1 MVDWRDERA
10 RDGARMPTGFSHSY
24 HRWIGGA
31 SAVVFCALT
40 CACWPAMGGA
50 HEAQKA
56 EDAPAA
62 PAVALAMPVET
73 ITAEIVQRQL
83 EQAKTAKEL
92 DDPTKA
98 KVVDFYQNALA
109 ELGRAAALKAKAA
122 EFVTASQQAPDL
134 FQRIRAEMD
143 APQATAKIE
152 IPTEATL
159 AQLETS
165 LAQAQ
170 ADLSAAQDELTRL
183 DAEPKRRAD
192 RRLEIP
198 KQLEQASN
206 ELDELRKQAGTPS
219 AADEPKPLAD
229 ARHVWLVARQ
239 TALEQEVAQRTAE
252 RESYNA
258 EDELLPRNRDL
269 AERRVSEKK
278 ELVKTWQQILHD
290 RRQQEAGE
298 RLKEAAEERKHS
310 DGQLR
315 GVAEENEQL
324 AKRATQIGNDVS
336 LVSQH
341 VIDDRNALADL
352 QRDFQG
358 VTEKVDTLGL
368 TQELGP
374 YLLQFRLAL
383 TRRRQELEAGRLPRP
398 SIASVQVEELNL
410 ADRRKKLGDVPARA
424 DEIVHELNLSESR
437 VTRENLDLEVRRLLE
452 KRRDLLDAL
461 IAGYG
466 RYTRE
471 LTELTVAQRRVFN
484 ELDQETDYIDER
496 ILWVRSAAALSTADL
511 TAIWEAV
518 GRYAASDVWIAV
530 GRRLALGLVSEPLAT
545 FAALVVVAALVA
557 GQGRMR
563 AAIRRLGERAVR
575 SNTDGMA
582 PTLRV
587 LALSLLMAAPWP
599 AALSYLGWALSRASG
614 ATDLTKALAAGLSFT
629 AALLLPLELLRNVC
643 RSKGLGQAHFGWP
656 EASMRLFR
664 KHLRWFMTLGLPLAL
679 VAATVHTLENDRWR
693 DSLGRLLFM
702 AALLLLGVFNYRI
715 ARPMEN
721 LFREFLAAKPGGWLE
736 RLHYV
741 VVTLVLGAP
750 WALALLAGLGYY
762 YTARQLAS
770 RLEETG
776 WLVFGFLVAGAL
788 AMRWLLVM
796 RRRLAIR
803 QAQLRRAAA
812 EATGPDGVEL
822 PGVSPADAAA
832 IDLTAMN
839 LQTRH
844 LVQTGAVVGFVAGL
858 WLIWADVLPALSFLN
873 MPLWETTIE
882 TAAAAAADA
891 APPAGPVAR
900 TVSINVSHLLLA
912 LLSLAI
918 SLIATRNIPGLL
930 EIALLQRLPIE
941 PATRYAITTL
951 SRYAISVVGIVLA
964 CVMVGITWSKVHWLL
979 AAVSVGLGF
988 GLQEIFANFI
998 SGLIILFERPVR
1010 VGDVV
1015 TVGDVTG
1022 VVSKIRIR
1030 ATMITD
1036 ADRKELI
1043 MPNKEF
1049 ITGRVLNWTLSD
1061 QINRVVINV
1070 GVAYG
1075 SDVERVRASLV
1086 RLANE
1091 EEHVLDE
1098 PAPSATFEGFGDS
1111 TLNFVLRCYLS
1122 NLDNRLAVIHDLHSR
1137 IHEVFQAEG
1146 IEMPFPQRDVHIH
1159 TAAAS
1164 AIPMPSQ
1171 ALNRAG

>member
-1 MVDWRDERA
+1 MLRNAPRRYVN
-10 RDGARMPTGFSHSY
+10 GL
-24 HRWIGGA
+24 
-31 SAVVFCALT
+31 AVVLWTLA
-40 CACWPAMGGA
+40 CACGSAIGTAQEPQPSEEAPSASVISPVKPA
-50 HEAQKA
+50 
-56 EDAPAA
+56 
-62 PAVALAMPVET
+62 ET
-73 ITAEIVQRQL
+73 ITTEAVQHQL
-83 EQAKTAKEL
+83 EEAKTAKDL
-92 DDPTKA
+92 DDATKTELV
-98 KVVDFYQNALA
+98 KFYQQALA
-109 ELGRAAALKAKAA
+109 ELDRAAASKAKTA
-122 EFVTASQQAPDL
+122 EFVTASQQAPRL
-134 FQRIRAEMD
+134 FKRIRAEMD
-143 APQATAKIE
+143 APPSTPSAIE
-152 IPTEATL
+152 VPPETTL

-170 ADLSAAQDELTRL
+170 ADLSAAQDELTQL
-183 DAEPKRRAD
+183 DAEPKRRAG

-198 KQLEQASN
+198 KKREAADAALE
-206 ELDELRKQAGTPS
+206 DVRKQLGTPS
-219 AADEPKPLAD
+219 AAEEPKPLAD
-229 ARHVWLVARQ
+229 ARHVALVARQ
-239 TALEQEVAQRTAE
+239 AALEQALAQWTAE

-258 EDELLPRNRDL
+258 EDELLPRQRDL
-269 AERRVSEKK
+269 AERRVGEKK
-278 ELVKTWQQILHD
+278 ELVKNWQQILHD

-298 RLKEAAEERKHS
+298 RLKDAAEEKEHT
-310 DGQLR
+310 DGRLR

-324 AKRATQIGNDVS
+324 AQRATQIGNDAS
-336 LVSQH
+336 LVSQQ
-341 VIDDRNALADL
+341 VIDYRNAQEELE
-352 QRDFQG
+352 RDFQG

-374 YLLQFRLAL
+374 YLLQFRLTL
-383 TRRRQELEAGRLPRP
+383 TRRRQELKSGRLPRP
-398 SIASVQVEELNL
+398 SIASVQVEELKL
-410 ADRRKKLGDVPARA
+410 ADQRKKLGDVPARA
-424 DEIVHELNLSESR
+424 KEIVRKLDLSESR
-437 VTRENLDLEVRRLLE
+437 APREGLDFEVRRLLE

-461 IAGYG
+461 IAVYG

-471 LTELTVAQRRVFN
+471 LTELTVAQRRVFM
-484 ELDQETDYIDER
+484 ELDQEADYIDER
-496 ILWVRSAAALSTADL
+496 ILWVRSAAALSTTDL
-511 TAIWEAV
+511 SAAWEAV
-518 GRYAASDVWIAV
+518 GRYAVGDVWVEVARQLLI
-530 GRRLALGLVSEPLAT
+530 GLWAERLAT
-545 FAALVVVAALVA
+545 FAAFVVVAVLLA

-563 AAIRRLGERAVR
+563 AAIRGLGERAVR
-575 SNTDGMA
+575 SNAADMA

-587 LALSLLMAAPWP
+587 LVLSLLMAAPWP
-599 AALSYLGWALSRASG
+599 AALSYLGWALSRAG
-614 ATDLTKALAAGLSFT
+614 AATDLTKAVAVGLSFT
-629 AALLLPLELLRNVC
+629 AALLLPLELLRHVC

-656 EASMRLFR
+656 DASMRLFR
-664 KHLRWFMTLGLPLAL
+664 KHLRWFMMMGLPLAFL
-679 VAATVHTLENDRWR
+679 AATVHTLENDRWR

-702 AALLLLGVFNYRI
+702 AALLLLGVFNYRV

-721 LFREFLAAKPGGWLE
+721 LIREFLASKPGGWLE

-741 VVTLVLGAP
+741 VAILVLGAP

-762 YTARQLAS
+762 YTARQLAA
-770 RLEETG
+770 RLEDTG
-776 WLVFGFLVAGAL
+776 WLVVGFLLTGAL

-812 EATGPDGVEL
+812 AVEVAGCDGVEL
-822 PGVSPADAAA
+822 PGVSSAGEAA
-832 IDLTAMN
+832 IDLMAMN

-844 LVQTGAVVGFVAGL
+844 LVQTGVVLGFVVGL

-873 MPLWETTIE
+873 MPLWQTTID
-882 TAAAAAADA
+882 TAATVAADGA
-891 APPAGPVAR
+891 AVAGPLTR

-912 LLSLAI
+912 LLSLTI
-918 SLIATRNIPGLL
+918 SLIAARNIPGLL
-930 EIALLQRLPIE
+930 EIALLQRLPLE

-951 SRYAISVVGIVLA
+951 SRYVISVLGIVLA
-964 CVMVGITWSKVHWLL
+964 CVTVGITWSKVHWLL

-1022 VVSKIRIR
+1022 VVSRIRIR

-1075 SDVERVRASLV
+1075 SDVERVREILL
-1086 RLANE
+1086 RLAKE
-1091 EEHVLDE
+1091 ERHVLDE
-1098 PAPSATFEGFGDS
+1098 PAPMATFEGFGDS
-1111 TLNFVLRCYLS
+1111 TLNLVLRCYLPS
-1122 NLDNRLAVIHDLHSR
+1122 LDDRLAVINDLHSR

-1159 TAAAS
+1159 TAVAA
-1164 AIPMPSQ
+1164 ALHTPPQ

>member
-1 MVDWRDERA
+1 MLTSFRNTCRLYIS
-10 RDGARMPTGFSHSY
+10 GA
-24 HRWIGGA
+24 A
-31 SAVVFCALT
+31 AALFCTLA
-40 CACWPAMGGA
+40 CACWPAVG
-50 HEAQKA
+50 HTKEVQQA
-56 EDAPAA
+56 EETPAA
-62 PAVALAMPVET
+62 AVALVKPVET
-73 ITAEIVQRQL
+73 VTAELVQRQL
-83 EQAKTAKEL
+83 EQAKTAKDL
-92 DDPTKA
+92 DDATKA
-98 KVVDFYQNALA
+98 KVVDFYQQALV
-109 ELGRAAALKAKAA
+109 ELDRAVALKAKAA

-134 FQRIRAEMD
+134 FKRIRAEMEASQ
-143 APQATAKIE
+143 APAAIE
-152 IPTEATL
+152 VPPEATL

-170 ADLSAAQDELTRL
+170 ADLSAAQEELTKL

-198 KQLEQASN
+198 KQLEQTAN
-206 ELDELRKQAGTPS
+206 ELDDLRKQLGSPS

-229 ARHVWLVARQ
+229 ARHVWQVARQ
-239 TALEQEVAQRTAE
+239 AALEQAVAQWTAE

-269 AERRVSEKK
+269 AERRVGVRK
-278 ELVKTWQQILHD
+278 ELLKNWQQILHD

-298 RLKEAAEERKHS
+298 RLKEAADVRKHS

-341 VIDDRNALADL
+341 VIDYRNALADL

-383 TRRRQELEAGRLPRP
+383 TRRRHEIDAGRLPRP
-398 SIASVQVEELNL
+398 NIASVQVEELKL
-410 ADRRKKLGDVPARA
+410 ADQRKKLGDVPTRA
-424 DEIVHELNLSESR
+424 NEIVHELNLSESR
-437 VTRENLDLEVRRLLE
+437 ITREDLDLEVRLLLE

-471 LTELTVAQRRVFN
+471 LTELTVAQRHVFN
-484 ELDQETDYIDER
+484 ELELESDYIDER

-511 TAIWEAV
+511 SASWEAV
-518 GRYAASDVWIAV
+518 GHYAAGDVWV
-530 GRRLALGLVSEPLAT
+530 EVFRQLGRGLRSEPLAT
-545 FAALVVVAALVA
+545 FAALIVVAALVA
-557 GQGRMR
+557 GQGMMR
-563 AAIRRLGERAVR
+563 AKIRRLGEQAVR
-575 SNTDGMA
+575 SNTTGMT

-614 ATDLTKALAAGLSFT
+614 GTDLTKALTAGLTFT
-629 AALLLPLELLRNVC
+629 AALLLPLELLRHVC

-656 EASMRLFR
+656 DTSMRLFR
-664 KHLRWFMTLGLPLAL
+664 KHLRWFLTLGLPLAL
-679 VAATVHTLENDRWR
+679 LAATVHTLENDRWR

-770 RLEETG
+770 RLEDTG
-776 WLVFGFLVAGAL
+776 WLVVGFLITGAL

-803 QAQLRRAAA
+803 QAQLRRAAVMS
-812 EATGPDGVEL
+812 ESTGPDGVEL
-822 PGVSPADAAA
+822 PGVSPANAAA
-832 IDLTAMN
+832 IDLMAMN

-844 LVQTGAVVGFVAGL
+844 LVQTGAVVGFAVGL

-873 MPLWETTIE
+873 MPLWQTTIE
-882 TAAAAAADA
+882 TAAAAAADG
-891 APPAGPVAR
+891 APLAGPVTR

-912 LLSLAI
+912 LLSLTI

-930 EIALLQRLPIE
+930 EIALLQRLPI
-941 PATRYAITTL
+941 
-951 SRYAISVVGIVLA
+951 
-964 CVMVGITWSKVHWLL
+964 
-979 AAVSVGLGF
+979 
-988 GLQEIFANFI
+988 
-998 SGLIILFERPVR
+998 
-1010 VGDVV
+1010 
-1015 TVGDVTG
+1015 
-1022 VVSKIRIR
+1022 
-1030 ATMITD
+1030 
-1036 ADRKELI
+1036 
-1043 MPNKEF
+1043 
-1049 ITGRVLNWTLSD
+1049 
-1061 QINRVVINV
+1061 
-1070 GVAYG
+1070 
-1075 SDVERVRASLV
+1075 
-1086 RLANE
+1086 
-1091 EEHVLDE
+1091 
-1098 PAPSATFEGFGDS
+1098 
-1111 TLNFVLRCYLS
+1111 
-1122 NLDNRLAVIHDLHSR
+1122 
-1137 IHEVFQAEG
+1137 
-1146 IEMPFPQRDVHIH
+1146 
-1159 TAAAS
+1159 
-1164 AIPMPSQ
+1164 
-1171 ALNRAG
+1171 